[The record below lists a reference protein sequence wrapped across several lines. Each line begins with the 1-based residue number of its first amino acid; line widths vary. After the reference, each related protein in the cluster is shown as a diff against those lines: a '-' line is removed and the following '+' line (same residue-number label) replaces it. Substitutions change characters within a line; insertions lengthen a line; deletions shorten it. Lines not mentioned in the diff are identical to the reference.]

1 MTDSAQKPSESFELS
16 PDEIQLSEFY
26 RSRSKEY
33 VELHEEV
40 QNSMN
45 LLDSLEGF
53 LSKFQSDLSAVSGQI
68 TDLQARSRDFDMRLK
83 SRQKIERPLSQLLQE
98 LCVPPDL
105 AVIILDTNVSEPW
118 IPAVATLEEKIVALE
133 ARSRVRASKDL
144 SEAAEAL
151 RISAAGKIRGF
162 FLGLLQ
168 PIRTSISTN
177 MHVLQTSVFLKYR
190 PLFAFL
196 QRHAPSVAQEFQ
208 HAYVAAARLYYETGF
223 RRYARSLGYIK
234 ARTVEKPTLIGT
246 LPSEGSPDLPPPT
259 DRLQF
264 AKLEGPGVTLAY
276 MADDSKNK
284 EPLESLFRSLLLVLL
299 DNATAEYAFLSS
311 FFRQEPPPP
320 RRLGSRV
327 VSGIIFEDPEEH
339 SDTGQDSV
347 PISRTASA
355 SIPEG
360 EATKRKPN
368 NAAKEERAFVE
379 GLWKQIM
386 DPALE
391 YCQSF
396 IKTSLDPAP
405 PLVPLLT
412 IIRLNENVYLE
423 AEKRGCGPL
432 ETFLLGQRLAMWPL
446 FQKDMGAQVDSL
458 KKLADNAVGGLLS
471 RSGIKDSAVQV
482 IINRY
487 ANLFNACVK
496 LSSEGDEMMIFSN
509 VLRLRQ
515 ELAKLITN
523 QAKKTKDQ
531 AQSSLY
537 LSTTYELLLSR
548 LSAGNIVHPRAQSEA
563 SHWRELEEE
572 ARRRIGATRR

>member
-1 MTDSAQKPSESFELS
+1 MSTHQATESIDNSTDES
-16 PDEIQLSEFY
+16 QLSEFY

-33 VELHEEV
+33 VELHEQV
-40 QNSMN
+40 QNSID

-83 SRQKIERPLSQLLQE
+83 GRQKIERPLSQLLQD

-105 AVIILDTNVSEPW
+105 AITILDTNVSEPW
-118 IPAVATLEEKIVALE
+118 IPAIATLEEKIIALE
-133 ARSRVRASKDL
+133 ARIRVRASKDL

-168 PIRTSISTN
+168 PIRTNISTN

-223 RRYARSLGYIK
+223 RRYARSLGYMK
-234 ARTVEKPTLIGT
+234 ARSVEKPTLIGA
-246 LPSEGSPDLPPPT
+246 LPSETVPDLPPPT

-264 AKLEGPGVTLAY
+264 ANIEGPGVTLAY

-284 EPLESLFRSLLLVLL
+284 EPLEAIFRSLLLVLL
-299 DNATAEYAFLSS
+299 DNATAEHAFLSG
-311 FFRQEPPPP
+311 FFRQEPS
-320 RRLGSRV
+320 LSRV
-327 VSGIIFEDPEEH
+327 PSSRNVSGIIFEDADER
-339 SDTGQDSV
+339 SDTGGDSV
-347 PISRTASA
+347 PISRTASV
-355 SIPEG
+355 SIV
-360 EATKRKPN
+360 ADDNTRRAK
-368 NAAKEERAFVE
+368 NAKAKEERAFVD

-391 YCQSF
+391 YCQNFVKSA
-396 IKTSLDPAP
+396 LEPAP

-412 IIRLNENVYLE
+412 MIRVNENVYLE

-446 FQKDMGAQVDSL
+446 FQKDMGMQVESL
-458 KKLADNAVGGLLS
+458 KKLAESAVGGLLS

-487 ANLFNACVK
+487 ASLFSACVF
-496 LSSEGDEMMIFSN
+496 LSSEGDETMLFSN

-515 ELAKLITN
+515 ELAKLIVN
-523 QAKKTKDQ
+523 QAKRIKDP
-531 AQSSLY
+531 AQSSTY

-563 SHWRELEEE
+563 SHWRELEVE
-572 ARRRIGATRR
+572 ARRRIGMARR

>member
-1 MTDSAQKPSESFELS
+1 MTSSNPTETFKLS
-16 PDEIQLSEFY
+16 PEEAQLSEFY
-26 RSRSKEY
+26 RSRSREY
-33 VELHEEV
+33 VELHQQV

-68 TDLQARSRDFDMRLK
+68 TDLQSRSRDFDMRLK

-105 AVIILDTNVSEPW
+105 ATTILDTNVSESW
-118 IPAVATLEEKIVALE
+118 IPAIAALEEKLIALE

-151 RISAAGKIRGF
+151 RIAASGKIRGY

-196 QRHAPSVAQEFQ
+196 QRHAPSVTQEFQ
-208 HAYVAAARLYYETGF
+208 HAYIAAARLYYETGF
-223 RRYARSLGYIK
+223 RRYARSLGYLR
-234 ARTVEKPTLIGT
+234 ARTVEKSTLIGT
-246 LPSEGSPDLPPPT
+246 LPSDGSPDPPPAT
-259 DRLQF
+259 DRLQY
-264 AKLEGPGVTLAY
+264 ANLEGPGVTLAY
-276 MADDSKNK
+276 MADDAKNK
-284 EPLESLFRSLLLVLL
+284 EPPEAAFRSLLLVLL

-311 FFRQEPPPP
+311 FFRQEPNPP
-320 RRLGSRV
+320 RKPSTRR
-327 VSGIIFEDPEEH
+327 VSGIIFEDPEEQ
-339 SDTGQDSV
+339 SESGGDSI
-347 PISRTASA
+347 PISRTASF
-355 SIPEG
+355 SIPG
-360 EATKRKPN
+360 DSDAARRKAN
-368 NAAKEERAFVE
+368 SAAKEERAYID

-386 DPALE
+386 EPALE
-391 YCQSF
+391 YCQVF
-396 IKTSLDPAP
+396 IKAALEPAP
-405 PLVPLLT
+405 PLIPLLKM
-412 IIRLNENVYLE
+412 IRLNENVYLE
-423 AEKRGCGPL
+423 AERRGCGPL
-432 ETFLLGQRLAMWPL
+432 ETFLLGQRLTMWPL
-446 FQKDMGAQVDSL
+446 FQKDMGVQVDSL
-458 KKLADNAVGGLLS
+458 KKLAENAVGGYLS

-487 ANLFNACVK
+487 ASLFIACVR
-496 LSSEGDEMMIFSN
+496 LSSEGDETMLFSN

-515 ELAKLITN
+515 ELAKLIIN
-523 QAKKTKDQ
+523 QSKKIKDS
-531 AQSSLY
+531 AQSSTY

-548 LSAGNIVHPRAQSEA
+548 LSAGNVVHPRAQSEA

>member
-1 MTDSAQKPSESFELS
+1 MSVQPSTENGEKT
-16 PDEIQLSEFY
+16 PDEAQLSDFY

-33 VELHEEV
+33 VELHEQV
-40 QNSMN
+40 KNSID

-68 TDLQARSRDFDMRLK
+68 TDLQSRSRDFDTRLK

-98 LCVPPDL
+98 LCIPPDL
-105 AVIILDTNVSEPW
+105 AVTILDTNVSEPW
-118 IPAVATLEEKIVALE
+118 LPAVATLEEKMIALE
-133 ARSRVRASKDL
+133 ARTRVRASKDL

-168 PIRTSISTN
+168 PIRTNISTN

-196 QRHAPSVAQEFQ
+196 QRHAPSIAQEFQ

-234 ARTVEKPTLIGT
+234 ARTVDKPSLIGT
-246 LPSEGSPDLPPPT
+246 LPSDSVPDPPPLT
-259 DRLQF
+259 NRLQYS
-264 AKLEGPGVTLAY
+264 KLEGSGVTLAY
-276 MADDSKNK
+276 MADDAKTK
-284 EPLESLFRSLLLVLL
+284 EPLEALFRSLLLVLL
-299 DNATAEYAFLSS
+299 DNASAEHAFISS
-311 FFRQEPPPP
+311 FFHQDPSPP
-320 RRLGSRV
+320 RPRMSSRI
-327 VSGIIFEDPEEH
+327 VSGIIFEDVDEQSE
-339 SDTGQDSV
+339 TGGDSV
-347 PISRTASA
+347 PISRTTSA
-355 SIPEG
+355 SVTDG
-360 EATKRKPN
+360 DGVKRGPSN
-368 NAAKEERAFVE
+368 SVKEEQAFVD

-391 YCQSF
+391 YCQTFVKSA
-396 IKTSLDPAP
+396 LDPPP

-412 IIRLNENVYLE
+412 IIRLTENIYLE
-423 AEKRGCGPL
+423 ASKRGCRPL
-432 ETFLLGQRLAMWPL
+432 ETFLLGQRLTMWPL
-446 FQKDMGAQVDSL
+446 FQKDMGLQVESL
-458 KKLADNAVGGLLS
+458 KKLAENAVGGYLS

-487 ANLFNACVK
+487 ASLFSACVS
-496 LSSEGDEMMIFSN
+496 LSSEGDETMLFSN

-515 ELAKLITN
+515 ELAKLIVN
-523 QAKKTKDQ
+523 QAKRVKDP
-531 AQSSLY
+531 AQSSMY

-548 LSAGNIVHPRAQSEA
+548 LSAGDMVHPRAQSEA
-563 SHWRELEEE
+563 AHWRELEVE